1 MQLIVDVRPNIRL
14 IHMRYSHENTVAIL
28 LEKGKSAF
36 TVIKP
41 PQPTEEE
48 ITIELNLRERLDAI
62 AMKQRR
68 KRLKDYNI

>member
-1 MQLIVDVRPNIRL
+1 
-14 IHMRYSHENTVAIL
+14 MRYSHENTVAIL

-36 TVIKP
+36 TIIKP

-48 ITIELNLRERLDAI
+48 ITAELNLRERLDAI

-68 KRLKDYNI
+68 ERLKDYNI